1 MTIENPVVFGG
12 FGGNAAQGTPQTYIR
27 SVPEMIVTVNPVVK
41 YDTNVDQLWDDLRG
55 SGEGIQAATL
65 TVPAFEMS
73 IHATYD
79 DASSTKVIRISDAT
93 VTELAWD
100 EGDYLGLSITM
111 KARAHA
117 QSLFVKVS

>member
-65 TVPAFEMS
+65 TAPAFEMS
-73 IHATYD
+73 DHATYSHA
-79 DASSTKVIRISDAT
+79 DATRAIRITDAT
-93 VTELAWD
+93 VTDIAWD

-117 QSLFVKVS
+117 VGFFVKHE